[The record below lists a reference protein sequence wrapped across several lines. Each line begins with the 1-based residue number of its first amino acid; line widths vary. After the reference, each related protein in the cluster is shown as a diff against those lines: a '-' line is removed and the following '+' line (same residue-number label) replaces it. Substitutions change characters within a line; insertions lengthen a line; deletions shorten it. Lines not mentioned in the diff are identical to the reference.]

1 MNVTSCNVT
10 NVTSYRNIYNEKIRN
25 TYITGIA
32 DFYVYSGLTTPA
44 VYLTHTAVFVL
55 TNANA

>member
-1 MNVTSCNVT
+1 MMNVTSCNVT

-32 DFYVYSGLTTPA
+32 DFYVYSGLTMPA
-44 VYLTHTAVFVL
+44 VDLTHTAVFV
-55 TNANA
+55 